1 MTIGGD
7 NDRHTHDDDDDDE
20 DDNGDGDGDDGMVTL
35 RQDDL
40 GMLPS
45 VHQLPLH

>member
-7 NDRHTHDDDDDDE
+7 NDRHTHDDDDDD
-20 DDNGDGDGDDGMVTL
+20 DDDDYDDGGDGMVTL
-35 RQDDL
+35 RQGDL

-45 VHQLPLH
+45 VRQLPLH

>member
-1 MTIGGD
+1 MLIGGD

-20 DDNGDGDGDDGMVTL
+20 DDGDGDDGMVTL

-40 GMLPS
+40 GMQPS
-45 VHQLPLH
+45 VRQLPLH